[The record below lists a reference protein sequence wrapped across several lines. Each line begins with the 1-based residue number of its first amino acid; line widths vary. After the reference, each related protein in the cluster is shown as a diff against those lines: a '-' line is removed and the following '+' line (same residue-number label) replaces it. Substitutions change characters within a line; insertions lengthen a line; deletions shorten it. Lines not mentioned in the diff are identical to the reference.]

1 VPLKQAE
8 RYVQTENKIR
18 AVVSYDL
25 AAGTWGTGILT
36 YKGKDYPFSISGFL
50 VSDFGITRAELSGEV
65 LNLKNLEDFSG
76 NYSSLGAGAG
86 AMHGT
91 TVKNQ
96 NGVIINVAATTQG
109 LSFELGIEV
118 MKIELKK

>member
-1 VPLKQAE
+1 M
-8 RYVQTENKIR
+8 QTENKIR

-50 VSDFGITRAELSGEV
+50 VDDFGITSAELSGEV

-76 NYSSLGAGAG
+76 NYSGLGAGAG
-86 AMHGT
+86 AMDGT
-91 TVKNQ
+91 TLKNQ
-96 NGVIINVAATTQG
+96 NGVIINVMATTQG
-109 LSFELGIEV
+109 LKFELGV
-118 MKIELKK
+118 DSMKIELRNK

>member
-1 VPLKQAE
+1 
-8 RYVQTENKIR
+8 VQTENKIR

-36 YKGKDYPFSISGFL
+36 YEGKDYPFSITGFL
-50 VSDFGITRAELSGEV
+50 VGDFGITSAELSGEV

-86 AMHGT
+86 AMHGS

-96 NGVIINVAATTQG
+96 NGVIINVTATIQE
-109 LSFELGIEV
+109 LRFELGV
-118 MKIELKK
+118 DSMKIELRNR